1 MLTHYYQSRKFVEQ
15 LRSGPAGP
23 YMDEFADALWEAG
36 YAEITARRHIRA
48 AQHLMHWAQRQHI
61 PLANMDDTQIERFK
75 RHLPRCQ
82 CTSYGCYDR
91 RGLVRGA
98 RVFIG
103 HLQRVNAFPSRADN
117 GQKPETPP
125 LLDTFCHWMRVTR
138 NVGEATLYNYSLA
151 VRDLLKTMGN
161 DPSRFDAQGLRRFVL
176 DRSRHCGRAKAKTMV
191 TALRAFVRF
200 LVTADLCPVGLDAAI
215 PTLAHWHLST
225 LPRYLQAEEVERV
238 VAGCNPETAVGMRDR
253 AIVLLLARLA
263 LRASDIVHLRLDDI
277 DWKEGWIRVCG
288 KGRRQTRLPLLQ
300 EVGGAIVA
308 YVTRSRPPV
317 DIDTLFIRSRAPLR
331 GFASH
336 AAISVIVANAMRR
349 AGVVCPVRGAAHV
362 LRHSAATAMLREG
375 ASLQDIAVVL
385 RHRSIETTSI
395 YAKVDVLA
403 LREIAQPWPEEV
415 DPC

>member
-1 MLTHYYQSRKFVEQ
+1 M
-15 LRSGPAGP
+15 
-23 YMDEFADALWEAG
+23 
-36 YAEITARRHIRA
+36 
-48 AQHLMHWAQRQHI
+48 
-61 PLANMDDTQIERFK
+61 
-75 RHLPRCQ
+75 
-82 CTSYGCYDR
+82 
-91 RGLVRGA
+91 
-98 RVFIG
+98 
-103 HLQRVNAFPSRADN
+103 
-117 GQKPETPP
+117 
-125 LLDTFCHWMRVTR
+125 
-138 NVGEATLYNYSLA
+138 
-151 VRDLLKTMGN
+151 
-161 DPSRFDAQGLRRFVL
+161 
-176 DRSRHCGRAKAKTMV
+176 
-191 TALRAFVRF
+191 
-200 LVTADLCPVGLDAAI
+200 
-215 PTLAHWHLST
+215 
-225 LPRYLQAEEVERV
+225 
-238 VAGCNPETAVGMRDR
+238 
-253 AIVLLLARLA
+253 
-263 LRASDIVHLRLDDI
+263 HLRLDDI